1 MKTEKP
7 SGQRPGGGGSR
18 LPVPQNPP
26 KPAYRQQYGVIV
38 LCDDE
43 PHHQRVFRHLKELG
57 YKVKV
62 VCT

>member
-1 MKTEKP
+1 MHKRECPGPAASQAAAPPKNP
-7 SGQRPGGGGSR
+7 S
-18 LPVPQNPP
+18 

-43 PHHQRVFRHLKELG
+43 AHHQRVFRHLKELG
-57 YKVKV
+57 YQVKV